1 MKKFNKSL
9 IFPMIYT
16 VVSVLSIVYFWEVF
30 GHGRDSA
37 FVSVCVS
44 AIGVAAGVT
53 ATVLTAK
60 FKLSLKKNCIVYI
73 ISVIISSAVLLS
85 YGHMW
90 YINDYVFTLIM
101 FILLALQAV
110 VLVLRKASV
119 SEVFV
124 WIFLNPVFNYFSFL
138 VIIFLVRFFS

>member
-16 VVSVLSIVYFWEVF
+16 VISALSIAYFWEVF
-30 GHGRDSA
+30 GRGADAA
-37 FVSVCVS
+37 FLAVAAS

-60 FKLSLKKNCIVYI
+60 FKLSLKKNCIAYI
-73 ISVIISSAVLLS
+73 ISVIISLAVLLS

-110 VLVLRKASV
+110 VLVLRKVSV

-124 WIFLNPVFNYFSFL
+124 WIFLNPVFNYFSFC
-138 VIIFLVRFFS
+138 VMIFLVRFFS